1 MLIPV
6 VPDLVFSEM
15 RFLQKPESS
24 TKEESNPKS
33 KKKSHKKKRR
43 QTSEKEISRYF
54 DPGGARSHDDKGD
67 QKRHTPP
74 HDTPAV
80 EKGPQ
85 SVSPVVPDLLDKP
98 FLGFG
103 SRGTNP
109 PTTSYYSWSEPGRES
124 SARAKRFAPD
134 LEPLAPGQFQ
144 SSRARKQ
151 GKSVLPQPDVV
162 RYLSEEP
169 AITERHSKN
178 QYEMSEH
185 AREIDQASRPPTKPQ
200 TAHKAD
206 TEDILLPV
214 SDKHETFAPVAAS
227 QADQSAVRSNSTK
240 KDSTV
245 REAALEAPN
254 DDEHYSA
261 EPARP
266 RPTDNRV
273 RKQHSEPWDE
283 LLQSCELAAR
293 PLMPTYYDEGLARY
307 SAIATQVQRTAAT
320 YGHADLRLWRT
331 DVGDFLEHDY
341 LDDTAF
347 VAEHVGWTQ
356 PEALEYREKRAPF
369 FEETIDDDF
378 ESLDSEIDCELP
390 TENEVAWEEGDA
402 EQHDAVP
409 DHQIE
414 DGEAMDELA
423 MFWQPNR
430 LY

>member
-1 MLIPV
+1 
-6 VPDLVFSEM
+6 M
-15 RFLQKPESS
+15 RFLQKPASS
-24 TKEESNPKS
+24 TKKESDPKS

-54 DPGGARSHDDKGD
+54 DPGGTRPHDDEGD
-67 QKRHTPP
+67 QMRHTPP

-85 SVSPVVPDLLDKP
+85 SVSPVIPDLLEKP

-103 SRGTNP
+103 NRGINP
-109 PTTSYYSWSEPGRES
+109 PTTSYYSWSESGRES

-134 LEPLAPGQFQ
+134 LEPLAPGQLQ

-151 GKSVLPQPDVV
+151 KEFILFQPDILQ
-162 RYLSEEP
+162 YLPEEP
-169 AITERHSKN
+169 AVTERHSKN
-178 QYEMSEH
+178 QYEISEH
-185 AREIDQASRPPTKPQ
+185 AREIDEASRPPIKPQ
-200 TAHKAD
+200 AAQQAD
-206 TEDILLPV
+206 TEETPV
-214 SDKHETFAPVAAS
+214 HISDKHETFAPVAVS
-227 QADQSAVRSNSTK
+227 QVDQSGVRSNSTK

-245 REAALEAPN
+245 SEAALKAPN
-254 DDEHYSA
+254 GDEHYSA
-261 EPARP
+261 EP
-266 RPTDNRV
+266 V
-273 RKQHSEPWDE
+273 RSRSTNSHVLKQHSEPWDE

-293 PLMPTYYDEGLARY
+293 PLMPTYYDEGLVRY
-307 SAIATQVQRTAAT
+307 SAIATQSQHTPVT

-331 DVGDFLEHDY
+331 DIGDFPEHDY

-356 PEALEYREKRAPF
+356 PEALEYRNGRARF

-378 ESLDSEIDCELP
+378 ESLDSENGYELP
-390 TENEVAWEEGDA
+390 TKNAVAWEEGDV
-402 EQHDAVP
+402 EQHGAVP
-409 DHQIE
+409 DYQIE